1 MTVLGL
7 GRRQSYMF
15 KVLRV
20 GEPGPA
26 MRIDAPEVARRFWD
40 RVIRRQAWFD
50 QDKEHLVVLLLST
63 RYDVQ
68 GYSLVS
74 IGTLNESLAHP
85 REIFRAAV
93 AGGSYAIVLMHNH
106 PSGDPWPGETDHALT
121 RRLSEAADI
130 LQITLLDHVIVSQP
144 QAHKLNGASERG
156 CAARRASRL
165 KWEKAQAISR
175 GYFSFKE
182 QGIL

>member
-1 MTVLGL
+1 MV
-7 GRRQSYMF
+7 

-26 MRIDAPEVARRFWD
+26 MQIDAPQVAHRFWN
-40 RVIRRQAWFD
+40 RVITKQAWFD
-50 QDKEHLVVLLLST
+50 EGKEHVVVLLLST

-93 AGGSYAIVLMHNH
+93 ASGSYGIAVMHNH
-106 PSGDPWPGETDHALT
+106 PSGDPWPSESDHRLT

-130 LQITLLDHVIVSQP
+130 LQIKLVDHVIVSHP
-144 QAHKLNGASERG
+144 RAHTLNTVFQ
-156 CAARRASRL
+156 RRCRVRRTSRV
-165 KWEKAQAISR
+165 KREKAEAISR